1 MQTQSH
7 SLNFYLQILLL
18 RIFMNEGD
26 TWDYSEVSEETSSRQ
41 WEGSCTVVGMAN
53 KSRHG
58 LKCEKHTQTHV
69 YAD

>member
-1 MQTQSH
+1 
-7 SLNFYLQILLL
+7 
-18 RIFMNEGD
+18 MNEGD